1 MKYIFRNYIFD
12 KVIFIGVEGEADGV
26 IQLVS
31 RAQACCIYR
40 LP

>member
-1 MKYIFRNYIFD
+1 MKYIFRNYILD
-12 KVIFIGVEGEADGV
+12 KVIFIGVEGEAGGV

-31 RAQACCIYR
+31 RAQAGCFFR